1 MPEQRTE
8 DWWNETWWGI
18 AEPQGWADLPHT
30 ELWEDRKA
38 FRYHPRRAVVEWK
51 RAVDFLIALEP
62 LGEAANSEP
71 LSLALVDAKMRA
83 LVELQGARE
92 QVAELERS

>member
-1 MPEQRTE
+1 MAEQRTE
-8 DWWNETWWGI
+8 DWWNETWWGMD
-18 AEPQGWADLPHT
+18 APEGFKLPYT

-51 RAVDFLIALEP
+51 RAVDFLIALEH
-62 LGEAANSEP
+62 LGDAASSEP
-71 LSLALVDAKMRA
+71 LALALVDAKMRA

-92 QVAELERS
+92 QLAALES